1 MIEHVGDPGAEAP
14 RAELVLVVGEH
25 EAPFGRVGAATRCD
39 LGLVDDILRLVL
51 EAKRLGGAV
60 RLRQVDPDL
69 RALIELVGLADLLG
83 L

>member
-1 MIEHVGDPGAEAP
+1 MMERAGDPGGEDL
-14 RAELVLVVGEH
+14 RAEIVVVVGEH

-39 LGLVDDILRLVL
+39 LWLVDDILRLAL

-60 RLRQVDPDL
+60 RLRRVDPDL